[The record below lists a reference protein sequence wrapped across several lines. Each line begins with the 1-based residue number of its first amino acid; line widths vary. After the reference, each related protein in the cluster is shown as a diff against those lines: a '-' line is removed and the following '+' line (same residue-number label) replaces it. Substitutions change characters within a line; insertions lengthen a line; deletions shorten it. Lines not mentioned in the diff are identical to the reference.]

1 MNAPFGMRREAG
13 FYYLAFLIYV
23 NLCWLIRGSLFGVL
37 LAHSVLLRFPF
48 LLMFNE
54 FIRCFHQF
62 VSQIVSTNYFHEFF
76 SIWAV
81 EKENN
86 FLLVQNSFFFQ
97 FASYEYSL
105 KKFVDSDFKIGETI
119 WWMRYLIF
127 FFLILQGWG
136 VKLYLWFCHWEN
148 WRNRLF
154 TNVALFGVN
163 DRCLWH
169 YDPKAQ
175 FIYYDSNALSFYGSK
190 IILDCPNHFG
200 RVPIVLYRSN

>member
-1 MNAPFGMRREAG
+1 MNTPFGMRREAG

-62 VSQIVSTNYFHEFF
+62 VSTNYFHEFF

-86 FLLVQNSFFFQ
+86 FLLVQISFFFQ
-97 FASYEYSL
+97 FASFENSL
-105 KKFVDSDFKIGETI
+105 KQFVDLEFKLVDTI
-119 WWMRYLIF
+119 WWIRYLIF
-127 FFLILQGWG
+127 FSLFFKAEESSSIYGFVNEKTGETVFSLMLP
-136 VKLYLWFCHWEN
+136 YLESMIDVCDTMIQRHS
-148 WRNRLF
+148 
-154 TNVALFGVN
+154 
-163 DRCLWH
+163 
-169 YDPKAQ
+169 
-175 FIYYDSNALSFYGSK
+175 IYIRTVSS
-190 IILDCPNHFG
+190 
-200 RVPIVLYRSN
+200 